1 MAESTAQVRIS
12 NIIGQ
17 REDGSLKLRVL
28 SIKRSELILYVAK
41 LIDEVDSFKYEP
53 ERSKRY
59 DHLPLLSLIDLEDT
73 GEEFLYATEAEFPS
87 STVYSSA
94 GTPILIILPE
104 TDAQNITVNRFDI
117 MEEAAQE
124 RLYSRLKV

>member
-28 SIKRSELILYVAK
+28 SIKRSELILYVTK

-53 ERSKRY
+53 DRSKRY
-59 DHLPLLSLIDLEDT
+59 DHLPLLSIIDLEDT
-73 GEEFLYATEAEFPS
+73 GEEFLYKTEAEFPS
-87 STVYSSA
+87 ETVFSST
-94 GTPILIILPE
+94 GTPILIVLPE
-104 TDAQNITVNRFDI
+104 TDSQDIAVNRFD
-117 MEEAAQE
+117 MMDKAAQE
-124 RLYSRLKV
+124 KLYSRLV